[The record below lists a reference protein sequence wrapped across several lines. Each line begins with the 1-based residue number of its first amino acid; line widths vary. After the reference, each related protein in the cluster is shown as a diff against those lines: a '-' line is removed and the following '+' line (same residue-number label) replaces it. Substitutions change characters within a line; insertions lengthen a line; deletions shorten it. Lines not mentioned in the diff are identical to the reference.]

1 MLIMVFWLAM
11 VILFDEKC
19 FDGRLI
25 PIRDIHFSFFN
36 EDMMKMLRLLPALLG
51 ILLVIPAMAQDREQ
65 EQMDKTKAAQKARQ
79 QVNGRVLKVDRKKD
93 NYRVK
98 MLKKSGRV
106 VSVDVDSRSG
116 QVSSKEKKKN
126 GR

>member
-1 MLIMVFWLAM
+1 MPLLLSIVLATT
-11 VILFDEKC
+11 
-19 FDGRLI
+19 
-25 PIRDIHFSFFN
+25 
-36 EDMMKMLRLLPALLG
+36 
-51 ILLVIPAMAQDREQ
+51 AMAQDQ
-65 EQMDKTKAAQKARQ
+65 EQIDKTKAAQKARQ

-106 VSVDVDSRSG
+106 VTVDVDSRSG
-116 QVSSKEKKKN
+116 KVSSKEKKKN

>member
-1 MLIMVFWLAM
+1 
-11 VILFDEKC
+11 
-19 FDGRLI
+19 
-25 PIRDIHFSFFN
+25 
-36 EDMMKMLRLLPALLG
+36 MKMLRLLPAL
-51 ILLVIPAMAQDREQ
+51 ICIFLVTPAVAQDREQ

-106 VSVDVDSRSG
+106 VSVDVDSKSG

>member
-1 MLIMVFWLAM
+1 
-11 VILFDEKC
+11 
-19 FDGRLI
+19 
-25 PIRDIHFSFFN
+25 
-36 EDMMKMLRLLPALLG
+36 MKMLRLLPALLG